1 MNYLIDLHCHLDG
14 SLDLETSFKLAKS
27 RNIINEDLQFEEFK
41 NRMVVRSDTSNL
53 EEFLSCFQLPL
64 SLLQDKEALTKSTI
78 DAIKNLNEDNIM
90 YAELR
95 FAPQLHTQK
104 NLSQEEVVEAVLEG
118 VKEAKEIYTDIK
130 VNIILC
136 MMRGITASD
145 TNVANI
151 KTIKVAKQYLDKGVV
166 AIDLAGSEKN
176 DFLEYKVLFDYAR
189 QLNIPFVIHAGENN
203 YPNNVSLAI
212 DYGAKRIGHGIHA
225 IEDKDILNKLVNS
238 KIPLEVCV
246 TSNIQC
252 QLQPS
257 FEKHSIRQ
265 LYDNNVNITL
275 NTDNRTLSNTTL
287 QKEIK
292 KIKEYLNFTND
303 DIRQMMINA
312 INSAFIS
319 TKEKEEFTKKLMN
332 SSL

>member
-176 DFLEYKVLFDYAR
+176 DFLEYKVLFDYADR
-189 QLNIPFVIHAGENN
+189 KSV
-203 YPNNVSLAI
+203 V
-212 DYGAKRIGHGIHA
+212 
-225 IEDKDILNKLVNS
+225 
-238 KIPLEVCV
+238 
-246 TSNIQC
+246 
-252 QLQPS
+252 
-257 FEKHSIRQ
+257 
-265 LYDNNVNITL
+265 
-275 NTDNRTLSNTTL
+275 
-287 QKEIK
+287 
-292 KIKEYLNFTND
+292 
-303 DIRQMMINA
+303 
-312 INSAFIS
+312 
-319 TKEKEEFTKKLMN
+319 
-332 SSL
+332 